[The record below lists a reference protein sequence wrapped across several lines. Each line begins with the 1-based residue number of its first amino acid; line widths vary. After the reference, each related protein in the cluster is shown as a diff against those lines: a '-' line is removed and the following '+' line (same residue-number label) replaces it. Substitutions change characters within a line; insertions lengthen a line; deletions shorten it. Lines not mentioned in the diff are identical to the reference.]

1 MPSNLNK
8 IEEIEDIEECVK
20 VMKAFGLPTKGLNG
34 MDEMKTALCKHLKE
48 LEGTSTRKVG
58 EVSTRPPI
66 FFLSNKYRLVS
77 RYQLIVV
84 ILSKCCVV
92 R

>member
-1 MPSNLNK
+1 MSSNLNK
-8 IEEIEDIEECVK
+8 IEEIGDIEECVK
-20 VMKAFGLPTKGLNG
+20 VMKAVGLLTKGFNG

-48 LEGTSTRKVG
+48 LEGTSTPKV
-58 EVSTRPPI
+58 S
-66 FFLSNKYRLVS
+66 KYPATNLLYTLVS
-77 RYQLIVV
+77 RYQLIVAV

>member
-1 MPSNLNK
+1 MSSNLNK

-20 VMKAFGLPTKGLNG
+20 VMKAFGLLTKGFNG

-58 EVSTRPPI
+58 EVSTQPPI
-66 FFLSNKYRLVS
+66 FFFKKQIQFSW
-77 RYQLIVV
+77 QLIVV
-84 ILSKCCVV
+84 ILSKCCVA